1 MNRREPWS
9 FQPLGLLLSSLYF
22 VMNFTIKSNHVG
34 HIIWAALQVLML
46 NIKFSI
52 LIDKHLQNNM
62 HSFHWFV
69 PHGGILFFILTKV
82 ITT

>member
-1 MNRREPWS
+1 MKLYCNRREPWS

-22 VMNFTIKSNHVG
+22 VINLTIKSDHVG

-52 LIDKHLQNNM
+52 FD
-62 HSFHWFV
+62 
-69 PHGGILFFILTKV
+69 
-82 ITT
+82 